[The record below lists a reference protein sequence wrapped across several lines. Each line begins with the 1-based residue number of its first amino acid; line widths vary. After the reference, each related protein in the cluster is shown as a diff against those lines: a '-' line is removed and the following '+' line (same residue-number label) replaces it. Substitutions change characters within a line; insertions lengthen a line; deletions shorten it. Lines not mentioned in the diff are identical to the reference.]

1 MMKFNILISTVLLV
15 CFSILDGFSQEQY
28 QVAIQEKID
37 GFTELSNAGEWD
49 KALDYMYPKLFA
61 KVPKEQI
68 TGMMRE
74 LEGGLTIKTENI
86 KITKTQ
92 GPVED
97 GGETFVRV
105 EYTGDMKVAL
115 IPGGMFD
122 SPKAIT
128 AIDQQFKAIYGAQ
141 HVQWSEKTKEFSIKA
156 IKSMMAIKGADN
168 EWKLIEINMD
178 QIEVMEF
185 LFSPA
190 IMSSLIRQ

>member
-1 MMKFNILISTVLLV
+1 MMKFNIFVSTVLLV
-15 CFSILDGFSQEQY
+15 CFTILNGFSQDSY

-86 KITKTQ
+86 RITKTQ

-97 GGETFVRV
+97 SGEIFVRV
-105 EYTGDMKVAL
+105 EYTGDMKVAV

-122 SPKAIT
+122 SPKALT
-128 AIDQQFKAIYGAQ
+128 AIEQQFKSIYGGEN
-141 HVQWSEKTKEFSIKA
+141 VQWSENTKEYSIKA

-168 EWKLIEINMD
+168 EWKLVEINMD
-178 QIEVMEF
+178 QMEVMEF